1 MRHHNTLLHGLLQF
15 IPWGRFDALVDEHGS
30 DRRVRKLN
38 SKSQL
43 IALIHA
49 QLSGAS
55 SLREIEATMASQH
68 TRLYH
73 LGATAPKRST
83 LADANAERSADAFC
97 GLFEAL
103 LAQAHPQLRRASR
116 EAIRLVD
123 ATSVGLTAQSQGWA
137 GTSKRGCG
145 AKLHVV
151 LDPDA
156 ALPVHFLVTS
166 RRVNDITPA
175 KAMPIEPG
183 ATYVFDL
190 GYYDFSWWSALD
202 AQGCRFVTRLKTHT
216 RPTLIQER
224 RVEAGGSVIA
234 DRVIRLTNR
243 LARNRRN
250 PLEKPLREV
259 HVRLD
264 TGKVLHIVSNDL
276 EAPARDIADLYKR
289 RWDIELF
296 FHAVGDGSAY
306 LGQAD
311 PQDPPLPRHLPQRH
325 PGTDSRGS
333 HRLSAAA
340 HGACGPAHGR
350 QHPHVRQ
357 TRARQSHARQIHPST
372 RRTPAPA
379 DNTPRTDGDAILLNR
394 TAVQQVP
401 G

>member
-15 IPWGRFDALVDEHGS
+15 VPWGRFDALVEEHGS
-30 DRRVRKLN
+30 DRRVRKLS

-43 IALIHA
+43 VALIHA

-55 SLREIEATMASQH
+55 SLREVEATMASQQ

-73 LGATAPKRST
+73 LGAAAPKRST
-83 LADANAERSADAFC
+83 LADANAERSADVFC

-103 LAQAHPQLRRASR
+103 LAQADPELRRASR

-123 ATSVGLTAQSQGWA
+123 ATSVRLTAQSQGWA
-137 GTSKRGCG
+137 GTSRRGCG
-145 AKLHVV
+145 AKVHVV

-224 RVEAGGSVIA
+224 PVEAGGTIIA
-234 DRVIRLTNR
+234 DRVIRLANR

-250 PLEKPLREV
+250 PLDQPLREV
-259 HVRLD
+259 RVRLD
-264 TGKVLHIVSNDL
+264 SGKVLHIVSNDL
-276 EAPARDIADLYKR
+276 EAQAQEIADLYKR

-296 FHAVGDGSAY
+296 FRWVKQTLKIRRFLGTSLNAIRTQIAAALIAY
-306 LGQAD
+306 LLLRMA
-311 PQDPPLPRHLPQRH
+311 HAAQR
-325 PGTDSRGS
+325 TVASILTFA
-333 HRLSAAA
+333 RL
-340 HGACGPAHGR
+340 
-350 QHPHVRQ
+350 VR
-357 TRARQSHARQIHPST
+357 ANLMHARSIHHLA
-372 RRTPAPA
+372 AP
-379 DNTPRTDGDAILLNR
+379 PPP
-394 TAVQQVP
+394 QQKLQ
-401 G
+401 GQLDLHL

>member
-30 DRRVRKLN
+30 DRRVRRLS

-73 LGATAPKRST
+73 LGAAAPKRST
-83 LADANAERSADAFC
+83 LADANAQRSADAFC

-103 LAQAHPQLRRASR
+103 LAQAHPELRRASR
-116 EAIRLVD
+116 EAIRLID

-156 ALPVHFLVTS
+156 ALPVHFVVTS

-216 RPTLIQER
+216 RPTLIEER

-234 DRVIRLTNR
+234 DRVVRLANR

-259 HVRLD
+259 HIRLD
-264 TGKVLHIVSNDL
+264 TGKILHIVSNDL
-276 EAPARDIADLYKR
+276 KAPARDIADLYKR

-296 FHAVGDGSAY
+296 FRWVKQTLKIRRFLGTSLNAIRAQIAAALIAY
-306 LGQAD
+306 LLLHMA
-311 PQDPPLPRHLPQRH
+311 HAAQR
-325 PGTDSRGS
+325 TVASILTFA
-333 HRLSAAA
+333 RL
-340 HGACGPAHGR
+340 
-350 QHPHVRQ
+350 VR
-357 TRARQSHARQIHPST
+357 ANLMHARSIHQLAAPPPPQKRLPAQIE
-372 RRTPAPA
+372 
-379 DNTPRTDGDAILLNR
+379 L
-394 TAVQQVP
+394 QFC
-401 G
+401 